1 MQPTMRLT
9 RQWVLV
15 CLGVALMAAPF
26 AAWLSAVP
34 AQEEQ
39 QEQPFSHARVVRLSF
54 TEGTVTT
61 QRPDLPDWSTAPVNT
76 PIQEGFKLSTAENSF
91 AEVEFENALS
101 TARIGQLSL
110 LEFNQLA
117 LAPDGGKVNRL
128 TLNQGY
134 ATFHFVPSEQD
145 VYEVKAGDATLTP
158 NGKAEFR
165 LDLDEGQA
173 RVEVFKGSVEVSS
186 QEGSQTLTKNMALEL
201 RSGEPAEVAQGIT
214 KDDWDAWVAERDQ
227 TKVAVQAPASSGAYS
242 AAAGSN
248 LYGWSDLYSYGEWG
262 VAPGY
267 GTAWF
272 PDVAFGWSPYSCGRW
287 AWYGGFGYTWIP
299 CETWGW
305 LPFHYGSWF
314 FDPVFGW
321 GWMPGGFG
329 YWSPGL
335 VTWYQ
340 GPGWVG
346 WAPQGFTHVRTAGG
360 CPPGRSCAT
369 VVKTTTLQNGKPVS
383 PQSLVA
389 VDLGEV
395 RSHRVSS
402 PDLPPTQRAMLP
414 GAPVPHAAA
423 FLGASGLGKPGA
435 APRATQ
441 ASAAGSQ
448 PVFVGKAPAPV
459 RVREGER
466 GAAGFSGRGAP
477 PSGGAF
483 GRESSGRSGQSH
495 SAPRSDSGSS
505 GGGRSSGPSGGGG
518 FSGGGGGH
526 VSGGAPSGGSIR
538 GGGGGGGGGGH
549 AGPHR

>member
-1 MQPTMRLT
+1 MKPTLRVV
-9 RQWVLV
+9 RGVLV
-15 CLGVALMAAPF
+15 ALLQLAFVALF
-26 AAWLSAVP
+26 AAKVYAVP
-34 AQEEQ
+34 GPEQEEQ
-39 QEQPFSHARVVRLSF
+39 QHYSHARVVRLSF
-54 TEGTVTT
+54 TEGAVTT

-76 PIQEGFKLSTAENSF
+76 PIQEGFKLSTGENSF

-128 TLNQGY
+128 TLSQGY
-134 ATFHFVPSEQD
+134 GTFHFVPSEQD
-145 VYEVKAGDATLTP
+145 VYEVKAGDTTLTP

-165 LDLDEGQA
+165 VDLDEGQV
-173 RVEVFKGSVEVSS
+173 RVEVFKGSVEASN
-186 QEGSQTLTKNMALEL
+186 QEGPQTLTKNMVLEL
-201 RSGEPAEVAQGIT
+201 RSGEPAGVAQGIT
-214 KDDWDAWVAERDQ
+214 KDDWDAWVAQRDE

-242 AAAGSN
+242 AAASSN
-248 LYGWSDLYSYGEWG
+248 LYGWNDLYNYGDWG
-262 VAPGY
+262 FAPGY

-272 PDVAFGWSPYSCGRW
+272 PDVAFGWSPYSYGRW
-287 AWYGGFGYTWIP
+287 AWYPGFGYTWIP
-299 CETWGW
+299 GETWGW

-321 GWMPGGFG
+321 GWIPGGFG

-346 WAPQGFTHVRTAGG
+346 WAPQGVTHVRTAGG

-369 VVKTTTLQNGKPVS
+369 VVTTTTLQNGKPVS

-402 PDLPPTQRAMLP
+402 PDIPPTQRAMLP
-414 GAPVPHAAA
+414 GAPVPRAAA
-423 FLGASGLGKPGA
+423 FLGASGRGASAA
-435 APRATQ
+435 APQAAP
-441 ASAAGSQ
+441 ASAAGSHH
-448 PVFVGKAPAPV
+448 VFVGQTPASV

-466 GAAGFSGRGAP
+466 AAAGSSGRAAP
-477 PSGGAF
+477 SSGGAF
-483 GRESSGRSGQSH
+483 GRESSGRAGQSH
-495 SAPRSDSGSS
+495 SASRSGSGSS
-505 GGGRSSGPSGGGG
+505 DRGRSSGGGGG
-518 FSGGGGGH
+518 FSGGGRA
-526 VSGGAPSGGSIR
+526 SGGGSSGGSI
-538 GGGGGGGGGGH
+538 GGGGGGGGGH
-549 AGPHR
+549 SGGSHR

>member
-1 MQPTMRLT
+1 MQSTMRLA
-9 RQWVLV
+9 RKWLLV
-15 CLGVALMAAPF
+15 CLGVAFMAALF
-26 AAWLSAVP
+26 AARLGAAP

-39 QEQPFSHARVVRLSF
+39 EEQQYSHARVVRLSF
-54 TEGTVTT
+54 TEGAVTT

-101 TARIGQLSL
+101 TARLGQLSL

-158 NGKAEFR
+158 NGKAQFR
-165 LDLDEGQA
+165 VDLDEGQV

-186 QEGSQTLTKNMALEL
+186 REGPQTLTKNMVLDL
-201 RSGEPAEVAQGIT
+201 RAGEPAELAQGIT

-227 TKVAVQAPASSGAYS
+227 TKVVVQAPASSGAYS

-248 LYGWSDLYSYGEWG
+248 LYGWNDLYSYGDWG
-262 VAPGY
+262 FAPGY
-267 GTAWF
+267 GNAWF

-329 YWSPGL
+329 YWSPAL

-346 WAPQGFTHVRTAGG
+346 WAPQGVTHVRTAGG

-395 RSHRVSS
+395 RSHHVSS
-402 PDLPPTQRAMLP
+402 PDIAPTQRAMLP

-423 FLGASGLGKPGA
+423 FLGASSLGASGA
-435 APRATQ
+435 AAGAPQ
-441 ASAAGSQ
+441 ASPAGSRH
-448 PVFVGKAPAPV
+448 VLVGKAPAPV
-459 RVREGER
+459 GVREGGR
-466 GAAGFSGRGAP
+466 AATGFSGRGVP
-477 PSGGAF
+477 SSGGAF
-483 GRESSGRSGQSH
+483 GRESSGRSAQSH
-495 SAPRSDSGSS
+495 SVSRSGSASS
-505 GGGRSSGPSGGGG
+505 GGGRSSGGGGG
-518 FSGGGGGH
+518 FSGGGGGGH
-526 VSGGAPSGGSIR
+526 VSGGGPSGGSIR

-549 AGPHR
+549 SGGPHR

>member
-39 QEQPFSHARVVRLSF
+39 QEQPYSHARVVRLSF

-128 TLNQGY
+128 TLSQGY

-145 VYEVKAGDATLTP
+145 VYEVKAGDASLTQNCQTQFP
-158 NGKAEFR
+158 
-165 LDLDEGQA
+165 LDLDEGTA
-173 RVEVFKGSVEVSS
+173 RVDVFKVSVEASS

-201 RSGEPAEVAQGIT
+201 RSGEPAEIAQGIT

-242 AAAGSN
+242 AGSTS
-248 LYGWSDLYSYGEWG
+248 YGWSDLYSYGEWG

-466 GAAGFSGRGAP
+466 GAPGFSGRGAP

-526 VSGGAPSGGSIR
+526 VSGGGSSGGSIR
-538 GGGGGGGGGGH
+538 GGGGG
-549 AGPHR
+549 